1 MLTIKFSRKG
11 RKKQPFYRIIVLE
24 KNKDPRGNFL
34 EDLGFRNPLS
44 KETVLKKERIK
55 YWLSQGAQPTG
66 SVHNLLISE
75 GIMEGEKVKVTKV
88 NQKKL
93 QKKQKEN
100 EASRAAEEKKE
111 EVKKEEKEEE
121 KNEEKN
127 EEKEEKKEE
136 KTEEKNE
143 EKSTDKKA

>member
-24 KNKDPRGNFL
+24 KAKDPRGNFL

-66 SVHNLLISE
+66 SVRNLLISE

-88 NQKKL
+88 NQKKF
-93 QKKQKEN
+93 QKKQE
-100 EASRAAEEKKE
+100 EAKASKDQEEKKE
-111 EVKKEEKEEE
+111 SLKKEEGQ
-121 KNEEKN
+121 
-127 EEKEEKKEE
+127 EEKEEKVESSEE
-136 KTEEKNE
+136 KTEEKVE
-143 EKSTDKKA
+143 EKKA